1 MCFTSAHY
9 AKTFGE
15 ERARA
20 AEATPEMRQELIRQ
34 YLLKHPPPNDR
45 MSFALRPAVRGGG
58 CFGNPFHFELAQ
70 HAILQRTYCRLLR

>member
-1 MCFTSAHY
+1 MAYRASGDSVIDLMCFTSARY

-34 YLLKHPPPNDR
+34 YLLKHPP
-45 MSFALRPAVRGGG
+45 S
-58 CFGNPFHFELAQ
+58 Q
-70 HAILQRTYCRLLR
+70 